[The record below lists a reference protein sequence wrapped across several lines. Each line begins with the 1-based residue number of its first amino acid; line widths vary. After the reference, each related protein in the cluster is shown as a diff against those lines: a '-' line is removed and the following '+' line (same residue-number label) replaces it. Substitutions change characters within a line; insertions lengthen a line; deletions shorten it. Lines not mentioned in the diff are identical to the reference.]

1 MADYLNMVDSPRD
14 LKKLHPDQLEKLA
27 REMREKIIRVVSR
40 VGGHLSSNLGC
51 VELALA
57 VHYVFDAP
65 NDKIIWDVGHQ
76 AYAHKLITGRRDA
89 FATLR
94 QHGGISGFPVREE
107 SDYDAFGT
115 GHSGTA
121 ISAAAG
127 MARARDLRGS
137 DENIVAIVGDA
148 SLCSGTSLE
157 ALNDAGAHLHKL
169 IVILNDNEMSISRTV
184 GAMAAYLNR
193 LITTPIY
200 NKIVAETDYI
210 LEKIP
215 NIGPRMIRTRKR
227 ILESIKRLIVPGALF
242 EEMGFRYFGPVD
254 GHNLQSLLHMLRGI
268 KDSRGPVLLHV
279 ITRKGKGYRFAEEMP
294 EEFHS
299 APPFDVKTGDRM
311 SIPSER
317 SFSHAFG
324 QTAMELAEQD
334 PTVVCI
340 TAAMAKGVGLEEFR
354 DKFPRQFIDVGI
366 AEEHAVT
373 MAAGLA
379 VSGYRPIVAVYSTF
393 LQRAFDQIL
402 HDVCIQNLPVV
413 FAVDRAGFSG
423 EDGPTHHGVFDL
435 SYLGMMPNMTIAAPR
450 NPQELRDMLHF
461 ALTLPGPV
469 AIRYPRS
476 SDSPVN
482 TDRPA
487 DRVEAG
493 KAQVLKP
500 GSDVAILAIGSMV
513 ETALQAAELL
523 NGEGVSAMVVNARFA
538 KPLDSDLIRELSGA
552 VGHLVTVE
560 ENALLGGFGS
570 RVAQLLEQQGRGGV
584 SLLRLG
590 VPDKFI
596 KHGSRELLLKEVGL
610 TPRGIA
616 DNVKAVLSVRNHAA
630 QYRP

>member
-94 QHGGISGFPVREE
+94 QYGGISGFPVREE

-299 APPFDVKTGDRM
+299 APPFDVKTGARM
-311 SIPSER
+311 SIPPER

-324 QTAMELAEQD
+324 QTAMELAKQD

-450 NPQELRDMLHF
+450 DPHELRDMLHF
-461 ALTLPGPV
+461 ALTQPGPV

-476 SDSPVN
+476 SDSPVG

-523 NGEGVSAMVVNARFA
+523 NREGVSAMVVNARFA
-538 KPLDSDLIRELSGA
+538 KLLDSDLIRELSGA

-596 KHGSRELLLKEVGL
+596 KHGSRELLLNEVGL

>member
-1 MADYLNMVDSPRD
+1 MADYLDMIDSPRD

-27 REMREKIIRVVSR
+27 REIREKIIRVVSR
-40 VGGHLSSNLGC
+40 TGGHLSSNLGC
-51 VELALA
+51 VELAIAL
-57 VHYVFDAP
+57 HYVCEAP

-76 AYAHKLITGRRDA
+76 AYAHKLMTGRRDA
-89 FATLR
+89 FPTLR
-94 QHGGISGFPVREE
+94 QCAGISGFPVREE

-121 ISAAAG
+121 ISAAVG

-148 SLCSGTSLE
+148 SLCSGLSLE
-157 ALNDAGAHLHKL
+157 ALNDAGAHLNKL
-169 IVILNDNEMSISRTV
+169 IVILNDNEMSIGRTV
-184 GAMAAYLNR
+184 GALAAYLNR
-193 LITTPIY
+193 LITTPFY

-254 GHNLQSLLHMLRGI
+254 GHDLKSLLHMLQRI

-279 ITRKGKGYRFAEEMP
+279 ITRKGKGYHFAEEMP

-299 APPFDVKTGDRM
+299 APPFDVKTGSRV
-311 SIPSER
+311 SAPPER

-324 QTAMELAEQD
+324 QTAMELAERD
-334 PTVVCI
+334 PTIVCI
-340 TAAMAKGVGLEEFR
+340 TAAMAKGVGLEAFR
-354 DKFPRQFIDVGI
+354 EKFPRQFIDVGI

-379 VSGYRPIVAVYSTF
+379 ASGYRPIVAVYSTF

-413 FAVDRAGFSG
+413 FAVDRSGFSG

-435 SYLGMMPNMTIAAPR
+435 SYLGMLPNMTLAAPR
-450 NPQELRDMLHF
+450 DPDQLREMLHF
-461 ALTLPGPV
+461 AVTQSGPV
-469 AIRYPRS
+469 AIRYPRC
-476 SDSPVN
+476 SDSPGD

-487 DRVEAG
+487 DVLARG
-493 KAQVLKP
+493 KAQVLRE
-500 GSDVAILAIGSMV
+500 GTDVALLAIGSMV
-513 ETALQAAELL
+513 QPALQAAELL
-523 NGEGVSAMVVNARFA
+523 DREGVSATVVNARFA
-538 KPLDSDLIRELSGA
+538 KPLDSDLLRELSEA

-560 ENALLGGFGS
+560 ENVLSGGFGS
-570 RVAQLLEQQGRGGV
+570 RVAELLEQQGLRGV

-590 VPDKFI
+590 APDKFV
-596 KHGSRELLLKEVGL
+596 KHGARERLLQEVGL
-610 TPRGIA
+610 TPEGIA
-616 DNVKAVLSVRNHAA
+616 ESAKAVLSLPSHAP
-630 QYRP
+630 QYRR